1 MNNKPL
7 PLSLYI
13 HIPWCVRKCPY
24 CDFNSHRAG
33 AVIPEQR
40 YIDLLLTDLMWDL
53 PAVAGR
59 TIETIFIGG
68 GTPSLLSAV
77 AVERLLSSIAD
88 RVHLAEGCEITME
101 ANPGT
106 MEAGK
111 FRDFKQAGVNRLSIG
126 VQSFSDD
133 KLKQLGR
140 IHDAAAA
147 RAAIEQTVAAGFNS
161 FNLDLMH
168 GLPEQ
173 AVEEALVD
181 LTTALA
187 FAPSHLSWYQ
197 LTIEP
202 RTVFAKHPPALP
214 GEEHLWQ
221 IEQQGLA
228 LLAAAGYQRYEIS
241 AYSQPGYACRHNIN
255 YWQFGDYLGIGAG
268 AHSKLTDCNRGT
280 IVRAAKIAHPTSYLN
295 AMEKDSKHHPFM
307 ASQHQVETSALP
319 LEFMMNALRLTA
331 GVPLNYF
338 SERTGLVWQCIDTA
352 INQALENSWLTI
364 SDGQLATTAL
374 GQQFLNN
381 CLQLFG

>member
-1 MNNKPL
+1 MINKPL

-33 AVIPEQR
+33 TVIPEQR
-40 YIDLLLTDLMWDL
+40 YIDLLLEDLLWDL
-53 PAVAGR
+53 PAVEGR
-59 TIETIFIGG
+59 TVKTIFIGG
-68 GTPSLLSAV
+68 GTPSLLSAQV
-77 AVERLLSSIAD
+77 VERLLSSIAD
-88 RVHLAEGCEITME
+88 RIDLAKECEITME

-111 FRDFKQAGVNRLSIG
+111 FRDFKQAGINRLSIG
-126 VQSFSDD
+126 VQSFADD

-147 RAAIEQTVAAGFNS
+147 RAAIEEAVAAGFNS

-168 GLPEQ
+168 GLPNQ
-173 AVEEALVD
+173 TVEEALAD
-181 LTTALA
+181 LTTALT

-202 RTVFAKHPPALP
+202 RTVFAKHKPSLP

-221 IEQQGLA
+221 IEQEGLA
-228 LLAAAGYQRYEIS
+228 LLAAAGFQRYEIS

-268 AHSKLTDCNRGT
+268 AHSKLTDCSRGT
-280 IVRAAKIAHPTSYLN
+280 IVRAAKISHPASYLN
-295 AMEKDSKHHPFM
+295 AIDNSSEHHPFI
-307 ASQHQVETSALP
+307 ASQHQVEESDLP

-331 GVPLNYF
+331 GVPISYF
-338 SERTGLVWQCIDTA
+338 SERTGLASEYIETP
-352 INQALENSWLTI
+352 INQALEKGWLTLN
-364 SDGQLATTAL
+364 DGQLATTVL

-381 CLQLFG
+381 CLQLFS